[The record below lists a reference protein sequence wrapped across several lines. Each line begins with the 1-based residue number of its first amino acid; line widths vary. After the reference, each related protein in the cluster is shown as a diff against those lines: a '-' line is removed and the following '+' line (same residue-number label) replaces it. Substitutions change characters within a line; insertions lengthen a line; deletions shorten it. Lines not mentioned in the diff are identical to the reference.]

1 MPTSL
6 PPRSPPP
13 LRPATSPP
21 TSPQRYQH
29 VARHQERLQR
39 NLVSPELRR
48 VPSAPEPL
56 SFLQPQLP
64 APAPL
69 SGPVTFNGQ
78 SFSHLPAD
86 IVTRMSN
93 LPPIPGPSRRRRTAP
108 LATVSTNFFSHVFIM
123 LTFS

>member
-1 MPTSL
+1 MPTFS
-6 PPRSPPP
+6 PPQLPPP
-13 LRPATSPP
+13 LHPVTSSL
-21 TSPQRYQH
+21 TSPQHYQH
-29 VARHQERLQR
+29 AAQHQERLQH

-64 APAPL
+64 APAPF

-93 LPPIPGPSRRRRTAP
+93 LPPIPGPSKRRQTAP
-108 LATVSTNFFSHVFIM
+108 LATVSTNFFPHVFIM